1 MLFLSVLGTGKS
13 YQISKSG
20 RLVKAWPETL
30 CLCDATVKE
39 PQNKDQLNSET
50 AIRKHK
56 KATFKKE
63 LYKMSQK
70 YFTFKEEKPM
80 MNSEERTKMSENGV
94 CNTKYDPS
102 RWMTDD
108 EEVRNRTLDKITM
121 LGSHDSG
128 MSVHTYGTKFGT
140 PDNTL
145 TQVYDIA
152 GQLNRG
158 ARYFDIRPCFL
169 HGRLSCAN
177 NRNVFCGHFSNI
189 KVVGLQGA
197 SGQSLYDIVDQVN
210 EFCKDKKELVILDI
224 SKAMSIDTD
233 YGKEIDISLDDWLA
247 LRSLLNE
254 IKYLCKDNKSL
265 LCKDYS
271 LRKTLGELTAEGSA
285 VVVVDRVGL
294 NANFCDAKDFPVYD
308 KYANSDS
315 YENMKDDQ
323 FKKLKEN
330 GNNRNTLF
338 LLSWTLT
345 QQWNDILIG
354 PSILSL
360 AEKANSHMDDITDK
374 VSKCHIF
381 PNIVYIDKID
391 SNDGFCCASR
401 INEIRP
407 KS

>member
-1 MLFLSVLGTGKS
+1 
-13 YQISKSG
+13 
-20 RLVKAWPETL
+20 
-30 CLCDATVKE
+30 
-39 PQNKDQLNSET
+39 
-50 AIRKHK
+50 
-56 KATFKKE
+56 
-63 LYKMSQK
+63 
-70 YFTFKEEKPM
+70 M
-80 MNSEERTKMSENGV
+80 MNSEEMTKMSENGV

-169 HGRLSCAN
+169 HGSLSCAN
-177 NRNVFCGHFSNI
+177 NRNVFCGHFSDI
-189 KVVGLQGA
+189 LVLGLQGA
-197 SGQSLYDIVDQVN
+197 TGQYLEEIVEQVN

-224 SKAMSIDTD
+224 SKALSIDVLS
-233 YGKEIDISLDDWLA
+233 GKEINISLEDMLT
-247 LRSLLNE
+247 LRSVLLG
-254 IKYLCKDNKSL
+254 IKCLCKDNKSI
-265 LCKDYS
+265 LCEDYS

-285 VVVVDRVGL
+285 VVVVDRVGID
-294 NANFCDAKDFPVYD
+294 ANFCDAKDFPVYD
-308 KYANSDS
+308 KYADSDS
-315 YENMKDDQ
+315 YEDMKDDQ
-323 FKKLKEN
+323 FKKLEEN
-330 GNNRNTLF
+330 GNNRNELF

-345 QQWNDILIG
+345 QDLGDIISRR
-354 PSILSL
+354 SILDL
-360 AEKANSHMDDITDK
+360 ATKANSHMDEITDK
-374 VSKCHIF
+374 VSKCHKF